1 MTDRFGE
8 MMTGELREHVRR
20 LAFLMVGLAL
30 VLRMDGVVLGREWF
44 SVSHYADVNG
54 APPYQGL
61 MASGRHTR
69 PGICACGP
77 SYDFGTTFLLDN
89 GKVLECQD
97 RGGAVTDKHLDAF
110 VRSEVFA
117 RHYGRYGQWAWVV
130 GEDKD

>member
-44 SVSHYADVNG
+44 SVSHYANVNG
-54 APPYQGL
+54 APPFGIT
-61 MASGRHTR
+61 ASGQHTR

-77 SYDFGTTFLLDN
+77 SYDFGTVFLLDN
-89 GKVLECQD
+89 RAYVCED
-97 RGGAVTDKHLDAF
+97 RGGLITDNHLDLWVQSEKTALRMGR
-110 VRSEVFA
+110 RSE
-117 RHYGRYGQWAWVV
+117 WAWVV
-130 GEDKD
+130 EEVYD